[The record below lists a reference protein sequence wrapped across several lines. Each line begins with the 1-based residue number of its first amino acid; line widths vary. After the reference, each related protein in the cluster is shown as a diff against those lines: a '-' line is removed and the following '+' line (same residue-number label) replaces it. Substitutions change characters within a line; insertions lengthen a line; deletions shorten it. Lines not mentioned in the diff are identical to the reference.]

1 MFGSGKAARGYTG
14 YYTRFLCNIQYAA
27 NYVSIVSCSAP
38 EVKVKKAHI
47 LNEITRTATANG
59 GVPLGEA
66 RFEAETGIRRT
77 DWFGIHWAKWGDA
90 VREAGFIANE
100 FNTAFE
106 AELLLGK
113 YAQYA
118 RELGRLPT
126 AGELRLK
133 RRNDPEFPSW
143 NTFARFGT
151 KANLVKTLIEHCR
164 LLQGFEDVVE
174 RCEDY
179 LCSYLPADNDHVAS
193 NGKLVVGYVY
203 LLKHGSRRQYKI
215 GRTNNQLRRE
225 GEIGIELPEKIEPI
239 HVIETDDPAGV
250 EAYWHRRFADK
261 RLKNEWFTLTA
272 DDVRAFKCWRRI
284 F

>member
-1 MFGSGKAARGYTG
+1 M
-14 YYTRFLCNIQYAA
+14 
-27 NYVSIVSCSAP
+27 
-38 EVKVKKAHI
+38 KKTHI

-59 GVPLGEA
+59 GVPLGAA
-66 RFEAETGIRRT
+66 RFEAETGIKRT

-113 YAQYA
+113 YAQCT

-133 RRNDPEFPSW
+133 RRSDPEFPSW
-143 NTFARFGT
+143 NTFGRFGN
-151 KANLVKTLIEHCR
+151 KADLAKKLIERCR
-164 LLQGFEDVVE
+164 LLQGFDDVVE

-179 LCSYLPADNDHVAS
+179 LRLYLPTDNNNVAAS
-193 NGKLVVGYVY
+193 GKVVIGYVY
-203 LLKHGSRRQYKI
+203 LLKHGSRREYKI
-215 GRTNNQLRRE
+215 GRTNSQLRRE

-250 EAYWHRRFADK
+250 EAYWHRRFTDK
-261 RLKNEWFTLTA
+261 RRGVGPYQL
-272 DDVRAFKCWRRI
+272 
-284 F
+284 